1 MPSTSW
7 RPSVLT
13 PMASTTA
20 TETTRP
26 CSRTLT
32 SVASSQRYGQ
42 SPARGRFMNEVPRW
56 SISSHSRE
64 TWLLETPLIPIA
76 LTSSST
82 ERVEMPW
89 I

>member
-1 MPSTSW
+1 
-7 RPSVLT
+7 
-13 PMASTTA
+13 
-20 TETTRP
+20 
-26 CSRTLT
+26 
-32 SVASSQRYGQ
+32 
-42 SPARGRFMNEVPRW
+42 MNEVPRW